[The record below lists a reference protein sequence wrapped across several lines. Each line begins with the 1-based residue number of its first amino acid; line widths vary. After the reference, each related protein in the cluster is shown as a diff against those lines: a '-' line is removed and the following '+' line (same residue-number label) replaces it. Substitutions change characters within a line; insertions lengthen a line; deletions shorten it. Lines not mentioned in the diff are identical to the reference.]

1 MLAYNRNLD
10 ETAPKSA
17 FTGRIQARTE
27 MAKQC
32 VGIDIGSEHVKL
44 AVFDGQQV
52 TQAVL
57 CEIPDGLVRDG
68 RITSFEAMSDVI
80 KAAVKEN
87 KIGAK
92 DCAIALHPS
101 DVLMRRITM
110 PAMTVSQLEL
120 NLPYEFRDYIA
131 DGKGRYSF
139 DYAVLDIVSDEDG
152 TPKEMDLLAAAAE
165 KEVVN
170 SYATMLRRAGLRL
183 KTAAPDVMSYLNLV
197 ARDQELNPAPEGE
210 PPRDYCFLDIGRRNT
225 GVYLFPQGRYEMM
238 RLIDIGTGNLFTAV
252 ANALNI
258 DPVMARTY
266 VLSDYEGTQS
276 LPACMDIY
284 ERLATEVARVVS
296 FYNFNFPQSNLAA
309 LHVCGRGTNIG
320 PLMETLY
327 EHVPVELV
335 DFCVLLPPS
344 DLSPELLRQCD
355 IALGVTLQ

>member
-1 MLAYNRNLD
+1 M
-10 ETAPKSA
+10 
-17 FTGRIQARTE
+17 
-27 MAKQC
+27 
-32 VGIDIGSEHVKL
+32 
-44 AVFDGQQV
+44 
-52 TQAVL
+52 
-57 CEIPDGLVRDG
+57 
-68 RITSFEAMSDVI
+68 
-80 KAAVKEN
+80 
-87 KIGAK
+87 
-92 DCAIALHPS
+92 
-101 DVLMRRITM
+101 
-110 PAMTVSQLEL
+110 
-120 NLPYEFRDYIA
+120 
-131 DGKGRYSF
+131 
-139 DYAVLDIVSDEDG
+139 
-152 TPKEMDLLAAAAE
+152 
-165 KEVVN
+165 
-170 SYATMLRRAGLRL
+170 
-183 KTAAPDVMSYLNLV
+183 
-197 ARDQELNPAPEGE
+197 PEGE

-266 VLSDYEGTQS
+266 VLSDYEGAQS

-335 DFCVLLPPS
+335 DICELLPPS